1 MKDTKSVTSHQL
13 NLCRAKERPRYAATT
28 QLNEYNETMHL
39 RKDKGYMLVHILL
52 EVAN

>member
-1 MKDTKSVTSHQL
+1 MKGTKSVASHQL
-13 NLCRAKERPRYAATT
+13 NLCRAGERSPYAAMT

-52 EVAN
+52 EVA